1 MMDNKNLIGEDN
13 LAAILVIFG
22 GTGDLTHR
30 KLMPALYNML
40 LDGLLPKHFR
50 VVSIGRRDKTEDQ
63 YREDIRSS
71 IEKHSRN
78 KIDESK
84 WAVLKN
90 MIKYYRFDFRDHDG
104 YAGLKAYLDDLDVE
118 SETKGN
124 RIYYLAVAPEYFETI
139 VQGLHLSGMT
149 KSKEGWSRL
158 VIEKPFGKDLAT
170 ARHLNQKLLKVFDES
185 NIYRIDHYLG
195 KEMIQ
200 NIMVLRFCN
209 LIFESIW
216 NNKFID
222 NIQISLTEK
231 LGVGTRGEYYEKSG
245 AMRDMVQ
252 NHIMQ
257 ILSLVAME
265 PPVNLNT
272 DSIRTEKLKVIEAIE
287 DITPQFLRDNVVFG
301 QYGRG
306 VIDGVPVVG
315 YREEDKVPR
324 DSNTETFVALKL
336 HINNFRWAGTPFYIR
351 TGKRLGIY
359 SAEIVIQ
366 FKNLPNILYF
376 KDGNIQEP
384 NLLVIRIQPNVGV
397 FFQFNTKDFSTH
409 HDIVATKMDTSYAIP
424 GQGNTPEAYERL
436 IYDILRGDSTLFSRW
451 DEVEAAWGWID
462 SIHNA
467 WAQAGVE
474 TKPYTSGTWGPSAAI
489 ALTGDPDGSCKL
501 VARDPLEGFGELRLA
516 VIEGGEDAAAT
527 VVGDHDTQSR
537 TGLSR
542 TEHQAGQIV
551 AQGWEFYAVTAALF
565 VTLAFPGFVYRYLL
579 KHRH

>member
-1 MMDNKNLIGEDN
+1 MMENLTMAGEDN
-13 LAAILVIFG
+13 LSAIMVIFG

-40 LDGLLPKHFR
+40 LDGLLPEHFR
-50 VVSIGRRDKTEDQ
+50 VVSIGRRDKTEEE
-63 YREDIRSS
+63 YRNDIRNS
-71 IEKHSRN
+71 IEKYSRN
-78 KIDESK
+78 RIDDSK
-84 WAVLKN
+84 WAVLKD
-90 MIKYYRFDFRDHDG
+90 MINYYRFDFRDMEG
-104 YAGLKAYLDDLDVE
+104 YKDLKAYLDNLDKI
-118 SETKGN
+118 SGTNGN

-139 VQGLHLSGMT
+139 VQGLHLSKMT
-149 KSKEGWSRL
+149 RSEEGGWSRL

-170 ARHLNQKLLKVFDES
+170 ARRLNGKLLEVFDES
-185 NIYRIDHYLG
+185 SIYRIDHYLG

-272 DSIRTEKLKVIEAIE
+272 DSIRTEKLKVIDAIE
-287 DITPQFLRDNVVFG
+287 DITPEFLRDNVVFG

-315 YREEDKVPR
+315 YREEEKVPR

-359 SAEIVIQ
+359 SAQIVIQ
-366 FKNLPNILYF
+366 FKDLSNILYF
-376 KDGNIQEP
+376 KEGYIQEP

-397 FFQFNTKDFSTH
+397 FFQFNTKNFSSH
-409 HDIVATKMDTSYAIP
+409 HNIVATKMDTSYASP
-424 GQGNTPEAYERL
+424 SQGNTPEAYERL

-451 DEVEAAWGWID
+451 DEVEAAWKVADKIINYRSQSNVKFPNYD
-462 SIHNA
+462 
-467 WAQAGVE
+467 AG
-474 TKPYTSGTWGPSAAI
+474 SMGPIKSFE
-489 ALTGDPDGSCKL
+489 LL
-501 VARDPLEGFGELRLA
+501 ARDGRKWWN
-516 VIEGGEDAAAT
+516 I
-527 VVGDHDTQSR
+527 
-537 TGLSR
+537 
-542 TEHQAGQIV
+542 
-551 AQGWEFYAVTAALF
+551 
-565 VTLAFPGFVYRYLL
+565 
-579 KHRH
+579 